1 MSSEKKEERLLRRIN
16 LIAVA
21 AGAFASISAAVLAS
35 YLGVAGT
42 LIGAALASVVSSV
55 AGAVYTGL
63 LASTRERIQR
73 GLRRTAGQDS
83 QLRELGELR
92 ERTGRLSLAG
102 RLARSWPSWLRRPA
116 TRWLVVGAAALLMF
130 AIAIGAVTGIE
141 MLIRKPLASALGGHN
156 EGSARTS
163 VGAAMRGSSSQQP
176 AGQQRQPSS
185 STTQSGGS
193 GGSGGSGSS
202 IPSQSTSTRQT
213 GPPASSTTSPAPST
227 SGVLPSTTPSGQ
239 PPPSTR

>member
-193 GGSGGSGSS
+193 GGSGGS

>member
-21 AGAFASISAAVLAS
+21 AGALASISAAVLAS

-73 GLRRTAGQDS
+73 GLHRTADQDS
-83 QLRELGELR
+83 QLR

-156 EGSARTS
+156 EGNARTS
-163 VGAAMRGSSSQQP
+163 VGAAMRRSSSQQP
-176 AGQQRQPSS
+176 AGQQHQPSS

-193 GGSGGSGSS
+193 GGS

-227 SGVLPSTTPSGQ
+227 SGVPPSTTPSRQ

>member
-1 MSSEKKEERLLRRIN
+1 
-16 LIAVA
+16 
-21 AGAFASISAAVLAS
+21 
-35 YLGVAGT
+35 VAGT

-73 GLRRTAGQDS
+73 GLHRTADQDS
-83 QLRELGELR
+83 QLRELSQLR

-102 RLARSWPSWLRRPA
+102 RLARFWPSWLRRPV
-116 TRWLVVGAAALLMF
+116 TRWLVVGAAALLIF
-130 AIAIGAVTGIE
+130 AIAIGAITGIE
-141 MLIRKPLASALGGHN
+141 ALIHKPLASALGGHN
-156 EGSARTS
+156 EGNARTS

-176 AGQQRQPSS
+176 AGKQRQPSS
-185 STTQSGGS
+185 STTQGGGS
-193 GGSGGSGSS
+193 GGSV
-202 IPSQSTSTRQT
+202 PPQSTSTRQT

-227 SGVLPSTTPSGQ
+227 SGVPPSTTPSGQ